1 MLLFILE
8 YSEAESLMGNS
19 FFFKISFVYKVCV
32 RERGA
37 EGGMCRCVLRGQSE
51 ELAPLQG
58 YSPDYQ
64 LQACQANP
72 LSCRAV
78 YLEKCFLCWELQRS
92 RVLSLVK

>member
-8 YSEAESLMGNS
+8 YSEAESLMGSS

-32 RERGA
+32 RERGR
-37 EGGMCRCVLRGQSE
+37 GGIYRCVLRGQSE
-51 ELAPLQG
+51 ELAPLQE

-72 LSCRAV
+72 LSC
-78 YLEKCFLCWELQRS
+78 
-92 RVLSLVK
+92 